1 MQLLTESACRRRAKE
16 QAREQLRIAS
26 QYLENALMQQR
37 ELELLAGG
45 DGATDALIQKLRNLE
60 TEAYEK
66 YNDRLED
73 YAEILDE
80 YRAELHVSLA
90 NT

>member
-1 MQLLTESACRRRAKE
+1 MQLLAESVCRRRAKE

-26 QYLENALMQQR
+26 QFLENALVQQK

-45 DGATDALIQKLRNLE
+45 DGATDALIQKLHDIE
-60 TEAYEK
+60 TKAYEK

-80 YRAELHVSLA
+80 YRAELHA
-90 NT
+90 NINR